1 MYKEMKKIV
10 LALAV
15 VFSVAL
21 VSCGSKQAEAVDSD
35 TVVVEEVAVDEDTAV
50 DSATGDSAVV
60 EEVAGEAAAAVVPAA
75 E

>member
-1 MYKEMKKIV
+1 MKKIV

-21 VSCGSKQAEAVDSD
+21 VSCGNKQAEAVDSD
-35 TVVVEEVAVDEDTAV
+35 TVVEVAVE
-50 DSATGDSAVV
+50 
-60 EEVAGEAAAAVVPAA
+60 EEVDTIGDTVVADTVVAAEVAEVPAA